1 MSIINKGIFDLRT
14 AYARQTGND
23 WPTAQVITTTD
34 VIENS
39 SNLYFTNARAVS
51 ALVGANVL
59 LNNLTIAGDLDV
71 QGNLVY
77 INSSVI
83 NIEDINIVLANGAQT
98 SSVVDGAGIT
108 IHGAQANITYR
119 NTGDKFVINKN
130 TDFTGNVVATGDV
143 RATGNL
149 VANGLIIRS
158 INVSDSVLTGN
169 IVTTSTISNVIVTDS
184 ITANIWN
191 RLYTANVIET
201 SGNLYFTN
209 ARVVSALIPGTAII
223 IEANGRISANLSA
236 ITVTSATTAAQVLS
250 LSNFTTANLAES
262 SANLYFTN
270 TRVVSALIAG
280 DYVSIEANGRISAN
294 VSAIVVQTA
303 TTAGQVNTLS
313 NFTTANLAE
322 GTNLYYTNARAR
334 TAFTAGKGISLFENG
349 TIVNIGSSSTYNL
362 DINGSAGGNILGT
375 MSTFATFPT
384 TPTTTRFV
392 LRSLHVVNMSD
403 TISLIS
409 GNILYATGNTA
420 PIASQIPVAVGGVL
434 EFIKKGQLFQPGDK
448 INLQGF
454 NSAGTPTSNLMT
466 AMATYEG
473 FTSDSSFI
481 GLGQTIANVNVNTLI
496 YDSSQSYSIIES
508 IKFINLQNTVTPIR
522 AYWGDANGSPKAY
535 LAYNLQ
541 IPPNSSVELL
551 QAPKRIELGDRIY
564 ASYTNSPNA
573 AVSAFVSARLGA
585 VYTIGSYT
593 ADTIPGNT
601 LSVSFASSAAEGS
614 TIYYTIE

>member
-1 MSIINKGIFDLRT
+1 
-14 AYARQTGND
+14 
-23 WPTAQVITTTD
+23 
-34 VIENS
+34 
-39 SNLYFTNARAVS
+39 
-51 ALVGANVL
+51 
-59 LNNLTIAGDLDV
+59 
-71 QGNLVY
+71 
-77 INSSVI
+77 
-83 NIEDINIVLANGAQT
+83 
-98 SSVVDGAGIT
+98 
-108 IHGAQANITYR
+108 
-119 NTGDKFVINKN
+119 
-130 TDFTGNVVATGDV
+130 
-143 RATGNL
+143 
-149 VANGLIIRS
+149 
-158 INVSDSVLTGN
+158 
-169 IVTTSTISNVIVTDS
+169 
-184 ITANIWN
+184 
-191 RLYTANVIET
+191 
-201 SGNLYFTN
+201 
-209 ARVVSALIPGTAII
+209 
-223 IEANGRISANLSA
+223 LSA
-236 ITVTSATTAAQVLS
+236 IVVDTATNAAQVLS

-303 TTAGQVNTLS
+303 ATAGQVSTLS

-403 TISLIS
+403 TTSLIS

-454 NSAGTPTSNLMT
+454 NSDGTPTANLMT

-522 AYWGDANGSPKAY
+522 AYWGDANGAPKAY

-551 QAPKRIELGDRIY
+551 QAPKRIELGDKIY

>member
-169 IVTTSTISNVIVTDS
+169 IVTTSTTSNVIVTDS
-184 ITANIWN
+184 ITSNIWN

-303 TTAGQVNTLS
+303 TTAGQVSTLS

-362 DINGSAGGNILGT
+362 DINGSAGGNILST
-375 MSTFATFPT
+375 MSTFVTFPS

-403 TISLIS
+403 TPSLIS

-454 NSAGTPTSNLMT
+454 NSAGTPTANLMT

-522 AYWGDANGSPKAY
+522 AYWGDSNGSPKAY

-564 ASYTNSPNA
+564 ASYTTSPNA

-585 VYTIGSYT
+585 VYTIGSYS
-593 ADTIPGNT
+593 ANTIPGNT